1 MALTRPATGSW
12 TYEDLLALPDD
23 GRRWEI
29 VEGELHEMPAPSW
42 AHAVI
47 IANLIAAWFRV
58 VRAVGGVIVAAPVDV
73 FFAGASPVEPD
84 ILVLLPGNPAAPS
97 ARGLEGAPDLVV
109 EVLSPSSRGHDLLTK
124 RALYAR
130 AGVREYWLVDPD
142 RRTVDV
148 LTLEGEGYRTAQQA
162 AGGDIA
168 RSGLL
173 ADVAIALPE
182 IFAGVDSPGADADS
196 ADA

>member
-1 MALTRPATGSW
+1 MALTRPATGAW

-42 AHAVI
+42 AHSTI
-47 IANLIAAWFRV
+47 MFNLV
-58 VRAVGGVIVAAPVDV
+58 MLLGPLVRALGGVFRFAPTAV
-73 FFAGASPVEPD
+73 FFAGANPVEPD
-84 ILVLLPGNPAAPS
+84 ILVLLPGNPASPS

-148 LTLEGEGYRTAQQA
+148 LTLEGEGYRTVQRA
-162 AGGDIA
+162 AGDDIA
-168 RSGLL
+168 RSELL

-182 IFAGVDSPGADADS
+182 IFAGVDSPEADADS

>member
-58 VRAVGGVIVAAPVDV
+58 VPMNGAARVVAASPPTRVLRYIFSSHGPLWVQATDLATHYARDRAV
-73 FFAGASPVEPD
+73 
-84 ILVLLPGNPAAPS
+84 LPQSTSPAA
-97 ARGLEGAPDLVV
+97 L
-109 EVLSPSSRGHDLLTK
+109 SRGQSC
-124 RALYAR
+124 
-130 AGVREYWLVDPD
+130 
-142 RRTVDV
+142 RRK
-148 LTLEGEGYRTAQQA
+148 QA
-162 AGGDIA
+162 HVERDQ
-168 RSGLL
+168 
-173 ADVAIALPE
+173 
-182 IFAGVDSPGADADS
+182 
-196 ADA
+196 